1 MSSAPGYSFEFYQ
14 RVIITTPIVAPLA
27 VFPIILAVN
36 FFCGCIHKSHAK
48 ILKKLAEKF
57 SYGEEKKYYL
67 HQERP
72 SRFIFVLL
80 VLKGILLLMFA
91 LAVFL
96 NASVIA
102 NEIGCLSGQW
112 DCFVQSNGEAIR
124 ITNCSDLGEFSDNS
138 IQCYRPGFKYSTAIS
153 EVGGIAFVM
162 QILISVHV
170 ALYFST
176 ASIHD
181 RCLRITS
188 ATFVIFLFFVVAVVA
203 PITFAVVHS
212 IQTETETLNFKM
224 HNIIFAVYYSLI
236 YFVVTTA
243 MLYRSRCTFD
253 DFDTDYDPENT
264 VITVGGPPG
273 SNGVG
278 GAVSGA
284 LTPPRASIQIA
295 QGDKIHTINV
305 I

>member
-1 MSSAPGYSFEFYQ
+1 MSSAPGHSFEFYQ
-14 RVIITTPIVAPLA
+14 QVIITTPIVAPLA
-27 VFPIILAVN
+27 ILPIILVVN
-36 FFCGCIHKSHAK
+36 LLCGCIHKAHTE
-48 ILKKLAEKF
+48 ILTKLAEKF
-57 SYGEEKKYYL
+57 SYGDEKKYYL

-80 VLKGILLLMFA
+80 VIKGILLLMFS

-96 NASVIA
+96 NESVIA
-102 NEIGCLSGQW
+102 SEIGCLSGNW
-112 DCFVQSNGEAIR
+112 DCFAQSNGEAIR
-124 ITNCSDLGEFSDNS
+124 ITNCSNLGEFSDNS
-138 IQCYRPGFKYSTAIS
+138 IQCYRPAFQYSTAIS

-162 QILISVHV
+162 QIIISVHV

-188 ATFVIFLFFVVAVVA
+188 ATFIVFLFFVVAVVA
-203 PITFAVVHS
+203 PITFAVVH
-212 IQTETETLNFKM
+212 TTRNETETLNFMM

-253 DFDTDYDPENT
+253 DFNTDYDPENT

-273 SNGVG
+273 ANGG
-278 GAVSGA
+278 GAMGGA
-284 LTPPRASIQIA
+284 PTPPRASIQIA
-295 QGDKIHTINV
+295 QGNKIHTINV
-305 I
+305 V